1 MRAYNAVKE
10 IFIGVTGE
18 VCFMEFVIISGM
30 SGAGK
35 TSALHIMEDIGYYCV
50 DNIPASLLQTLYKL
64 CKDSTDNVMKR
75 VAVVV
80 DVRGNGDY
88 EAMYNDLEEF
98 KNNNEGVKI
107 LYIDAKVDSL
117 IVRYKETRRRHPL
130 TERLRDGS
138 VAAAV
143 REEQRLL
150 VPVKNLAD
158 YGIDTTFM
166 SIKQLRERIIS
177 MFLEKSSNS
186 IVLTFMSFGFKYGIP
201 LEADIIIDVRCLP
214 NPFYIAELK
223 EHTGLEKCVQEYV
236 LDSEET
242 QGFVKRLI
250 ALLDFSLPL
259 YLKEGK
265 SELVVGIGCTGGK
278 HRSVTIADL
287 LDKYFMEKGYKC
299 IVQHRDVKK

>member
-1 MRAYNAVKE
+1 
-10 IFIGVTGE
+10 
-18 VCFMEFVIISGM
+18 MEFVIISGM

-50 DNIPASLLQTLYKL
+50 DNIPTSLLQTLYKL
-64 CKDSTDNVMKR
+64 CKDSSDKAMKR

-88 EAMYNDLEEF
+88 EVMYDDLENF
-98 KNNNEGVKI
+98 KKNNEGVSI

-143 REEQRLL
+143 KEEQRLL
-150 VPVKNLAD
+150 VPVKTLAD
-158 YGIDTTFM
+158 YSIDTTFM

-177 MFLEKSSNS
+177 MFLENSSNS
-186 IVLTFMSFGFKYGIP
+186 IMLTFMSFGFKYGIP
-201 LEADIIIDVRCLP
+201 LESDLIIDVRCLP

-223 EHTGLEKCVQEYV
+223 EHTGLEKCIQDYV

-242 QGFVKRLI
+242 QEFVKRLI
-250 ALLDFSLPL
+250 DWLDYSLPL

-278 HRSVTIADL
+278 HRSVTIAGL
-287 LDKYFMEKGYKC
+287 LDNYFMEKGYKC

>member
-1 MRAYNAVKE
+1 
-10 IFIGVTGE
+10 
-18 VCFMEFVIISGM
+18 MEFVIISGM

-50 DNIPASLLQTLYKL
+50 DNIPTSLLQTLYKL
-64 CKDSTDNVMKR
+64 CKDSSDKAMKR

-88 EAMYNDLEEF
+88 EVMYDDLENF
-98 KNNNEGVKI
+98 KKNNEGVSI
-107 LYIDAKVDSL
+107 LYIDAKVDRL

-130 TERLRDGS
+130 TERLKDGS

-143 REEQRLL
+143 KEEQRLL
-150 VPVKNLAD
+150 VPVKTLAD
-158 YGIDTTFM
+158 YSIDTTFM

-177 MFLEKSSNS
+177 MFLENSSNS
-186 IVLTFMSFGFKYGIP
+186 IMITFMSFGFKYGIP
-201 LEADIIIDVRCLP
+201 LESDLIIDVRCLP

-223 EHTGLEKCVQEYV
+223 EHTGLEKCIQDYV

-242 QGFVKRLI
+242 QEFVKRLI
-250 ALLDFSLPL
+250 DWLDYSLPL

-278 HRSVTIADL
+278 HRSVTIAEL
-287 LDKYFMEKGYKC
+287 LDNYFMEKGYKC

>member
-1 MRAYNAVKE
+1 
-10 IFIGVTGE
+10 
-18 VCFMEFVIISGM
+18 MEFVIISGM

-50 DNIPASLLQTLYKL
+50 DNIPTSLLQTLYKL
-64 CKDSTDNVMKR
+64 CMDSSDSAMKR

-88 EAMYNDLEEF
+88 EAMYDDLENF
-98 KNNNEGVKI
+98 KKCNEGVSI

-143 REEQRLL
+143 KEEQRLL
-150 VPVKNLAD
+150 VPVKTLAD

-177 MFLEKSSNS
+177 MFLENSSNG
-186 IVLTFMSFGFKYGIP
+186 IMITFMSFGFKYGIP
-201 LEADIIIDVRCLP
+201 LESDLIIDVRCLP

-223 EHTGLEKCVQEYV
+223 EHTGLEKCIQDYV
-236 LDSEET
+236 LDSDET

-250 ALLDFSLPL
+250 DLLDYSLPL

-278 HRSVTIADL
+278 HRSVTIAGL
-287 LDKYFMEKGYKC
+287 LDKHFLDKGYKC
-299 IVQHRDVKK
+299 IVQHRDVRK

>member
-1 MRAYNAVKE
+1 
-10 IFIGVTGE
+10 
-18 VCFMEFVIISGM
+18 MEFVIISGM

-50 DNIPASLLQTLYKL
+50 DNIPTSLLQTLYKL
-64 CKDSTDNVMKR
+64 CKDSSDKAMKR

-88 EAMYNDLEEF
+88 EVMYDDLENF
-98 KNNNEGVKI
+98 KKNNEGVSI

-130 TERLRDGS
+130 TERLKDGS

-143 REEQRLL
+143 KEEQRLL
-150 VPVKNLAD
+150 VPVKTLAD
-158 YGIDTTFM
+158 YSIDTTFM

-177 MFLEKSSNS
+177 MFLENSSNS
-186 IVLTFMSFGFKYGIP
+186 IMITFMSFGFKYGIP
-201 LEADIIIDVRCLP
+201 LESDLIIDVRCLP

-223 EHTGLEKCVQEYV
+223 EHTGLEKCIQDYV

-242 QGFVKRLI
+242 QEFVKRLI
-250 ALLDFSLPL
+250 DWLDYSLPL

-278 HRSVTIADL
+278 HRSVTIAEL
-287 LDKYFMEKGYKC
+287 LDNYFMEKGYKW

>member
-1 MRAYNAVKE
+1 
-10 IFIGVTGE
+10 
-18 VCFMEFVIISGM
+18 MEFVIISGM

-50 DNIPASLLQTLYKL
+50 DNIPTSLLQKLYKL
-64 CKDSTDNVMKR
+64 CKDSSDKAMKR

-88 EAMYNDLEEF
+88 EVMYDDLENF
-98 KNNNEGVKI
+98 KKNNEGVSI

-130 TERLRDGS
+130 TERLKDGS

-143 REEQRLL
+143 KEEQRLL
-150 VPVKNLAD
+150 VPVKTLAD
-158 YGIDTTFM
+158 YSIDTTFM

-177 MFLEKSSNS
+177 MFLENSSNS
-186 IVLTFMSFGFKYGIP
+186 IMITFMSFGFKYGIP
-201 LEADIIIDVRCLP
+201 LESDLIIDVRCLP

-223 EHTGLEKCVQEYV
+223 EHTGLEKCIQDYV

-242 QGFVKRLI
+242 QEFVKRLI
-250 ALLDFSLPL
+250 DWLDYSLPL

-278 HRSVTIADL
+278 HRSVTIAEL
-287 LDKYFMEKGYKC
+287 LDNYFMEKGYKC

>member
-1 MRAYNAVKE
+1 
-10 IFIGVTGE
+10 
-18 VCFMEFVIISGM
+18 MEFVIISGM

-50 DNIPASLLQTLYKL
+50 DNIPTSLLQTLYKL
-64 CKDSTDNVMKR
+64 CKDSSDRAMKR

-88 EAMYNDLEEF
+88 EVMYDDLENF
-98 KNNNEGVKI
+98 KKNNEGVSI

-143 REEQRLL
+143 KEEQRLL
-150 VPVKNLAD
+150 VPVKTLAD
-158 YGIDTTFM
+158 YSIDTTFM

-177 MFLEKSSNS
+177 MFLENSSNS
-186 IVLTFMSFGFKYGIP
+186 IMLTFMSFGFKYGIP
-201 LEADIIIDVRCLP
+201 LESDLIIDVRCLP

-223 EHTGLEKCVQEYV
+223 EHTGLEKCIQDYV

-242 QGFVKRLI
+242 QEFVKRLI
-250 ALLDFSLPL
+250 DWLDYSLPL

-278 HRSVTIADL
+278 HRSVTIAEL
-287 LDKYFMEKGYKC
+287 LDNYFMEKGYKC

>member
-1 MRAYNAVKE
+1 
-10 IFIGVTGE
+10 
-18 VCFMEFVIISGM
+18 MEFVIISGM

-50 DNIPASLLQTLYKL
+50 DNIPTSLLQTLYKL
-64 CKDSTDNVMKR
+64 CKDSSDKAMKR

-88 EAMYNDLEEF
+88 EVMYDDLENF
-98 KNNNEGVKI
+98 KKNNEGVSI

-130 TERLRDGS
+130 TERLKDGS

-143 REEQRLL
+143 KEEQRLL
-150 VPVKNLAD
+150 VPVKTLAD
-158 YGIDTTFM
+158 YSIDTTFM

-177 MFLEKSSNS
+177 MFLENSSNS
-186 IVLTFMSFGFKYGIP
+186 IMLTFMSFGFKYGIP
-201 LEADIIIDVRCLP
+201 LESDLIIDVRCLP

-223 EHTGLEKCVQEYV
+223 EHTGLEKCIQDYV

-242 QGFVKRLI
+242 QEFVKRLI
-250 ALLDFSLPL
+250 DWLDYSLPL

-278 HRSVTIADL
+278 HRSVTIAELFDN
-287 LDKYFMEKGYKC
+287 YFMEKGYKC

>member
-1 MRAYNAVKE
+1 
-10 IFIGVTGE
+10 
-18 VCFMEFVIISGM
+18 MEFVIISGM

-50 DNIPASLLQTLYKL
+50 DNIPTSLLQTLYKL
-64 CKDSTDNVMKR
+64 CKDSSDKAMKR

-88 EAMYNDLEEF
+88 EVMYDDLENF
-98 KNNNEGVKI
+98 KKNNEGVSI

-130 TERLRDGS
+130 TERLKDGS

-143 REEQRLL
+143 KEEQRLL
-150 VPVKNLAD
+150 VPVKTLAD
-158 YGIDTTFM
+158 YSIETTFM

-177 MFLEKSSNS
+177 MFLENSSNS
-186 IVLTFMSFGFKYGIP
+186 IMITFMSFGFKYGIP
-201 LEADIIIDVRCLP
+201 LESDLIIDVRCLP

-223 EHTGLEKCVQEYV
+223 EHTGLEKCIQDYV

-242 QGFVKRLI
+242 QEFVKRLI
-250 ALLDFSLPL
+250 DWLDYSLPL

-278 HRSVTIADL
+278 HRSVTIAEL
-287 LDKYFMEKGYKC
+287 LDNYFMEKGYKC

>member
-1 MRAYNAVKE
+1 
-10 IFIGVTGE
+10 
-18 VCFMEFVIISGM
+18 MEFVIISGM

-50 DNIPASLLQTLYKL
+50 DNIPTSLLQTLYKL
-64 CKDSTDNVMKR
+64 CKNSSDKAMKR

-88 EAMYNDLEEF
+88 EVMYDDLENF
-98 KNNNEGVKI
+98 KKNNEGVSI

-130 TERLRDGS
+130 TERLKDGS

-143 REEQRLL
+143 KEEQRLL
-150 VPVKNLAD
+150 VPVKTLAD
-158 YGIDTTFM
+158 YSIDTTFM

-177 MFLEKSSNS
+177 MFLENSSNS
-186 IVLTFMSFGFKYGIP
+186 IMITFMSFGFKYGIP
-201 LEADIIIDVRCLP
+201 LESDLIIDVRCLP

-223 EHTGLEKCVQEYV
+223 EHTGLEKCIQDYV

-242 QGFVKRLI
+242 QEFVKRLI
-250 ALLDFSLPL
+250 DWLDYSLPL

-278 HRSVTIADL
+278 HRSVTIAEL
-287 LDKYFMEKGYKC
+287 LDNYFMEKGYKC

>member
-1 MRAYNAVKE
+1 
-10 IFIGVTGE
+10 
-18 VCFMEFVIISGM
+18 MEFVIISGM

-50 DNIPASLLQTLYKL
+50 DNIPTSLLQTLYKL
-64 CKDSTDNVMKR
+64 CKDSSDKAMKR

-88 EAMYNDLEEF
+88 EVMYDDLENF
-98 KNNNEGVKI
+98 KKNNEGVSI

-130 TERLRDGS
+130 TERLKDGS
-138 VAAAV
+138 VATAV
-143 REEQRLL
+143 KEEQRLL
-150 VPVKNLAD
+150 VPVKTLAD
-158 YGIDTTFM
+158 YSIDTTFM

-177 MFLEKSSNS
+177 MFLENSSNS
-186 IVLTFMSFGFKYGIP
+186 IMITFMSFGFKYGIP
-201 LEADIIIDVRCLP
+201 LESDLIIDVRCLP

-223 EHTGLEKCVQEYV
+223 EHTGLEKCIQDYV

-242 QGFVKRLI
+242 QEFVKRLI
-250 ALLDFSLPL
+250 DWLDYSLPL

-278 HRSVTIADL
+278 HRSVTIAGL
-287 LDKYFMEKGYKC
+287 LNNYFMEKGYKC

>member
-1 MRAYNAVKE
+1 
-10 IFIGVTGE
+10 
-18 VCFMEFVIISGM
+18 MEFVIISGM

-35 TSALHIMEDIGYYCV
+35 TRALHIMEDIGYYCV
-50 DNIPASLLQTLYKL
+50 DNIPTSLLQTLYKL
-64 CKDSTDNVMKR
+64 CKDSSDKAMKR

-88 EAMYNDLEEF
+88 EVMYDDLENF
-98 KNNNEGVKI
+98 KKNNEGVSI

-130 TERLRDGS
+130 TERLKDGS

-143 REEQRLL
+143 KEEQRLL
-150 VPVKNLAD
+150 VPVKTLAD
-158 YGIDTTFM
+158 YSIDTTFM

-177 MFLEKSSNS
+177 MFLENSSNS
-186 IVLTFMSFGFKYGIP
+186 IMITFMSFGFKYGIP
-201 LEADIIIDVRCLP
+201 LESDLIIDVRCLP

-223 EHTGLEKCVQEYV
+223 EHTGLEKCIQDYV

-242 QGFVKRLI
+242 QEFVKRLI
-250 ALLDFSLPL
+250 DWLDYSLPL

-278 HRSVTIADL
+278 HRSVTIAEL
-287 LDKYFMEKGYKC
+287 LDNYFMEKGYKC

>member
-1 MRAYNAVKE
+1 
-10 IFIGVTGE
+10 
-18 VCFMEFVIISGM
+18 MEFVIISGM

-50 DNIPASLLQTLYKL
+50 DNIPTSLLQTLYKL
-64 CKDSTDNVMKR
+64 CKDSSDKAMER

-88 EAMYNDLEEF
+88 EVMYDDLENF
-98 KNNNEGVKI
+98 KKNNEGVSI

-130 TERLRDGS
+130 TERLKDGS

-143 REEQRLL
+143 KEEQRLL
-150 VPVKNLAD
+150 VPVKTLAD
-158 YGIDTTFM
+158 YNIDTTFM

-177 MFLEKSSNS
+177 MFLENSSNS
-186 IVLTFMSFGFKYGIP
+186 IMLTFMSFGFKYGIP
-201 LEADIIIDVRCLP
+201 LESDLIIDVRCLP

-223 EHTGLEKCVQEYV
+223 EHTGLEKCIQDYV

-242 QGFVKRLI
+242 QEFVKRLI
-250 ALLDFSLPL
+250 DWLDYSLPL

-278 HRSVTIADL
+278 HRSVTIAEL
-287 LDKYFMEKGYKC
+287 LDNYFIEKGYKC